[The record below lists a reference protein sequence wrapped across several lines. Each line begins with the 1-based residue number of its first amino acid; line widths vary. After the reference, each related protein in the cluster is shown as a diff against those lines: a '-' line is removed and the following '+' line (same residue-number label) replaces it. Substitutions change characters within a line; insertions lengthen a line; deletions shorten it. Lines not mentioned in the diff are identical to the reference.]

1 MLARE
6 ADAMFWIGRY
16 VERAEATARIV
27 DVQYHSELEGAF
39 PLSRSLP
46 SEMGDGSDPSAL
58 WGPIL
63 AISGDADLFASMYD
77 DNQVE
82 RNVLDF
88 FAFCRENGN
97 SINACVSRARENARG
112 VREMISSEM
121 YECLNIFFLEV
132 TRWDVDKILA
142 SSPHGFFTQVKNASH
157 LFHGITDRTLPM
169 DEARAFLECG
179 MFLERAD
186 KTARILDVKYHILLG
201 SDEVGGTLDQHQW
214 IAVLKS
220 VGAFEAFRKAHRF
233 GITPAKVVSYLV
245 RNPAFPASISY
256 AITRVDRA
264 LRQLSGTRGLP
275 ASNRAE
281 RLVGRLRADLSY
293 ITTDEIIEMGLHQF
307 LDQVQIR
314 CIEIG
319 NAISEAYLKY

>member
-16 VERAEATARIV
+16 VERAEATARMV

-39 PLSRSLP
+39 PLTRA
-46 SEMGDGSDPSAL
+46 EDTDEVESDPSAL

-63 AISGDADLFASMYD
+63 AISGDAKLFTKLYGSDLD
-77 DNQVE
+77 E

-88 FAFCRENGN
+88 FAFRRDHPN
-97 SINACVSRARENARG
+97 SIISCVSRARDNARG
-112 VREMISSEM
+112 VRESLPSEM
-121 YECLNIFFLEV
+121 YESLNMFFLEV
-132 TRWDVDKILA
+132 TRWNADKILD
-142 SSPHGFFTQVKNASH
+142 SSPHGYFQQVKNASH
-157 LFHGITDRTLPM
+157 LFHGITDRTLPY
-169 DEARAFLECG
+169 DEARSFLECG
-179 MFLERAD
+179 MMLERAD

-201 SDEVGGTLDQHQW
+201 EAEIGGTLDQHQW

-220 VGAFEAFRKAHRF
+220 VGAFEAFRKANRL
-233 GITPAKVVSYLV
+233 GITPGKVVSYLI
-245 RNPAFPASISY
+245 RNPAFPASVSY
-256 AITRVDRA
+256 SITQVDRA
-264 LRQLSGTRGLP
+264 LRQIGGTRGMP

-293 ITTDEIIEMGLHQF
+293 ITTDEILALGLHQF
-307 LDQVQIR
+307 LEQVQVR

>member
-39 PLSRSLP
+39 PLAQGG
-46 SEMGDGSDPSAL
+46 ESDPSAL

-63 AISGDADLFASMYD
+63 AISGDADLFEGFYGD
-77 DNQVE
+77 DQAE

-88 FAFCRENGN
+88 FAFRRDHPN
-97 SINACVSRARENARG
+97 SIMSCVSRARENARG
-112 VREMISSEM
+112 VREMLSSEM
-121 YECLNIFFLEV
+121 YESLNMFFLEV
-132 TRWDVDKILA
+132 TRWNVDKILDA
-142 SSPHGFFTQVKNASH
+142 SPHGYFSQVKNASH
-157 LFHGITDRTLPM
+157 LFHGITDRTMPR
-169 DEARAFLECG
+169 DEAWAFLECG

-201 SDEVGGTLDQHQW
+201 TDEIGGTLDQHQW
-214 IAVLKS
+214 TAVLKS
-220 VGAFEAFRKAHRF
+220 VGAFEAFRKANRF
-233 GITPAKVVSYLV
+233 GITPGKVVSYLV
-245 RNPAFPASISY
+245 RNPAFPASINY

-264 LRQLSGTRGLP
+264 LRHLGGTRGLP
-275 ASNRAE
+275 AANRAE
-281 RLVGRLRADLSY
+281 RLVGRLRADLSF
-293 ITTDEIIEMGLHQF
+293 ISTDEIIDQGLHQF

-319 NAISEAYLKY
+319 SAISEVYLRY

>member
-39 PLSRSLP
+39 PLAQGG
-46 SEMGDGSDPSAL
+46 ESDPSAL

-63 AISGDADLFASMYD
+63 AISGDADLFEGFYGD
-77 DNQVE
+77 DQAE

-88 FAFCRENGN
+88 FAFRRDHPN
-97 SINACVSRARENARG
+97 SITSCVSRARENARG
-112 VREMISSEM
+112 VREMLSSEM
-121 YECLNIFFLEV
+121 YESLNMFFLEV
-132 TRWDVDKILA
+132 TQWNVDKILE
-142 SSPHGFFTQVKNASH
+142 SSPHGYFSQVKNASH

-201 SDEVGGTLDQHQW
+201 TDEIGGTLDQHQW

-220 VGAFEAFRKAHRF
+220 VGAFEAFRKANRF

-245 RNPAFPASISY
+245 RNPAFPASVSY

-264 LRQLSGTRGLP
+264 LRQLGGTRGLP
-275 ASNRAE
+275 AGNRAE
-281 RLVGRLRADLSY
+281 RLVGRLRADLSF
-293 ITTDEIIEMGLHQF
+293 ITTDEIIDQGLHQF

-319 NAISEAYLKY
+319 SAISEVYLRY

>member
-39 PLSRSLP
+39 PLAQTG
-46 SEMGDGSDPSAL
+46 ESDPSAL

-63 AISGDADLFASMYD
+63 AISGDADLFATLYA

-88 FAFCRENGN
+88 FAFCRDHPN
-97 SINACVSRARENARG
+97 SITSCVSRARENARG
-112 VREMISSEM
+112 VRELISSEM
-121 YECLNIFFLEV
+121 YESLNMFFLEV
-132 TRWDVDKILA
+132 TQWDVDKILDA
-142 SSPHGFFTQVKNASH
+142 SPHSYFSQVKSASQ
-157 LFHGITDRTLPM
+157 LFHGVTARTMPR
-169 DEARAFLECG
+169 DEAWAFLDCG
-179 MFLERAD
+179 MYLERAD

-201 SDEVGGTLDQHQW
+201 PEQVGGTLDQHQW

-220 VGAFEAFRKAHRF
+220 VGAFEAFRKANRL
-233 GITPAKVVSYLV
+233 GITPGKVVSYLV

-256 AITRVDRA
+256 SVARLDRA
-264 LRQLSGTRGLP
+264 LRHIGGTEGQP

-281 RLVGRLRADLSY
+281 RLVGRLRADLSF
-293 ITTDEIIEMGLHQF
+293 ITTDEIIEQGLHQF
-307 LDQVQIR
+307 LDQVQVR

-319 NAISEAYLKY
+319 NAVSEAYLRY